1 MRSFAFVLACLPLA
15 ACGIADFDLDQS
27 LPEQVVQGSPVPGPL
42 AALFPLPLN
51 LDLASQIKAHDTGPI
66 DSVTLSSLTLNIT
79 KTDEPA
85 GDSDDWSFVSQ
96 VDVYV
101 ESTKSGT
108 TLPKVKIASVDAPGA
123 VQTMTFTVDESVNL
137 KPYVDEGSKVD
148 SSGSGTVPPDDVSYD
163 GASTFH
169 VHPL

>member
-1 MRSFAFVLACLPLA
+1 MRAFLACVFLA
-15 ACGIADFDLDQS
+15 AGCGIADFDLDQKV
-27 LPEQVVQGSPVPGPL
+27 PEQVIAGSGIPAPL

-51 LDLASQIKAHDTGPI
+51 LDLTQQIKAHDTGPI
-66 DSVTLSSLTLNIT
+66 DSVTLSSLSLTIT
-79 KTDEPA
+79 ATDRPS
-85 GDSDDWSFVSQ
+85 GDTDDWSFVSH
-96 VDVYV
+96 VDVFV